1 MAELRLLVVDDEP
14 GIRHGIARALRS
26 FRTALPGVDPDITFD
41 VSGVESGEA
50 ALVAIAADPP
60 DIVMLDYKMPGMSGL
75 EVLEKLGDESRDMLV
90 IMITAF
96 ATIETAVRATKRGAF
111 DFIAK
116 PFTPSEL
123 KHTLEKSVSSLLH
136 GRQARRLAE
145 EKKRVRF
152 EFIRVLGHELKAPL
166 GAVDQYLEL
175 MKQHALGDEMEK
187 YDHVVERCRTR
198 TDGMRKLIADL
209 LDLTRI
215 ESGEKA
221 RTLTCVNVSAV
232 ARRVI
237 ETHELAAEEREINVA
252 LDAPEQAMLTADEG
266 ELEIVINNLV
276 SNAIKYNRAGGQVD
290 VAIAHDGDELRIV
303 VRDTGIGLEPN
314 DAARLF
320 NDFVRIKNE
329 ATRDILGSGLG
340 LSTVKKIAELYG
352 GRATV
357 DSIPGE
363 GSTFTVKLREQTAAD
378 GGSTG
383 AAEADQEPTVETGAT
398 A

>member
-26 FRTALPGVDPDITFD
+26 FTTSLPGVDPEITFA
-41 VSGVESGEA
+41 VSGVESGEE
-50 ALVAIAADPP
+50 ALETIAAEPP

-75 EVLEKLGDESRDMLV
+75 DVLERLRDEPRDMLV

-96 ATIETAVRATKRGAF
+96 ATIETAVRATKKGAF

-136 GRQARRLAE
+136 ERQARRLAE
-145 EKKRVRF
+145 EKRRVRF

-175 MKQHALGDEMEK
+175 MKQHALGDDIDR
-187 YDHVVERCRTR
+187 YDQIVDRCRTR

-215 ESGEKA
+215 ESGEKV
-221 RTLTCVNVSAV
+221 RTLSSVDVMAV
-232 ARRVI
+232 AGHVL
-237 ETHELAAEEREINVA
+237 ETHELTAGERGVSLSLVGPEELI
-252 LDAPEQAMLTADEG
+252 LTADQG

-276 SNAIKYNRAGGQVD
+276 SNAIKYNRDGGEARVSVEQS
-290 VAIAHDGDELRIV
+290 GDIVRIS
-303 VRDTGIGLEPN
+303 VRDNGIGLRPE
-314 DAARLF
+314 DADRLF

-329 ATRDILGSGLG
+329 ATRDVLGSGLG

-352 GRATV
+352 GRASV
-357 DSIPGE
+357 ESVEGE
-363 GSTFTVKLREQTAAD
+363 GSTFTVELREQAYGRGRID
-378 GGSTG
+378 D
-383 AAEADQEPTVETGAT
+383 AETVEESRVEAT